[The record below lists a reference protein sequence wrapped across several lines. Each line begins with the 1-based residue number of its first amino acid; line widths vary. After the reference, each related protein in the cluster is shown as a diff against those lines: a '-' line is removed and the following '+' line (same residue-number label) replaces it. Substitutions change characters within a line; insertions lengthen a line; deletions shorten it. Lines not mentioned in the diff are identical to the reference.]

1 MALAKFLTMFL
12 VSVCLRRSPFL
23 SSLGLLFSGP
33 YSGELLISQRKSTF
47 LSGLAWAEGLLG
59 FWMMR
64 TGLWASMGAPERL
77 ELELNC
83 SRLLNYL

>member
-1 MALAKFLTMFL
+1 MALAKFFTIFL
-12 VSVCLRRSPFL
+12 VSVCLRL
-23 SSLGLLFSGP
+23 SLLLSVLKLLFSGP
-33 YSGELLISQRKSTF
+33 YSGELLISPLNSTF
-47 LSGLAWAEGLLG
+47 LSGFWGARGLVG

-64 TGLWASMGAPERL
+64 TLFLEDLGSLSWL